1 MRTNLIVKLDG
12 HHINTMIV
20 IVANSI
26 GPIVS
31 VDKNELDYGSVDV
44 LRDYIQKIRIQNKS
58 QIDAEYTAFT
68 KNKESIWKVIQ
79 RHGILKPEEDKLI
92 EVVCTAD

>member
-1 MRTNLIVKLDG
+1 MATYETKTMSGVIEPRQTQTVDLTLKTEILGTVRTNLIIKLDG

-31 VDKNELDYGSVDV
+31 VDKQELEYGNVEVLKDYP
-44 LRDYIQKIRIQNKS
+44 QKIKITNKS
-58 QIDAEYTAFT
+58 
-68 KNKESIWKVIQ
+68 
-79 RHGILKPEEDKLI
+79 
-92 EVVCTAD
+92 

>member
-1 MRTNLIVKLDG
+1 MRTNLIIKLDG

-31 VDKNELDYGSVDV
+31 VDKQELEYGNVEVLKDYS
-44 LRDYIQKIRIQNKS
+44 QKKRSPTSPKS
-58 QIDAEYTAFT
+58 MQSTQPSPKTRRASGKSSRGTASSSLNR
-68 KNKESIWKVIQ
+68 K
-79 RHGILKPEEDKLI
+79 R
-92 EVVCTAD
+92 

>member
-12 HHINTMIV
+12 QHIPVMIV

-31 VDKNELDYGSVDV
+31 VDKTELDYGSVEV
-44 LRDYIQKIRIQNKS
+44 LRDYNQKIRIQNKS

-68 KNKESIWKVIQ
+68 KNKESVWKVIQ
-79 RHGILKPEEDKLI
+79 RHGILKPDEDK
-92 EVVCTAD
+92 

>member
-1 MRTNLIVKLDG
+1 VDLTLKTEILGTVRTNLIIKLDG

-31 VDKNELDYGSVDV
+31 VDKQELEYGNVEVLKDY
-44 LRDYIQKIRIQNKS
+44 
-58 QIDAEYTAFT
+58 
-68 KNKESIWKVIQ
+68 
-79 RHGILKPEEDKLI
+79 P
-92 EVVCTAD
+92 

>member
-1 MRTNLIVKLDG
+1 MRTNLIIKLDG

-31 VDKNELDYGSVDV
+31 VDKQELEYGNVEVLKDY
-44 LRDYIQKIRIQNKS
+44 
-58 QIDAEYTAFT
+58 
-68 KNKESIWKVIQ
+68 
-79 RHGILKPEEDKLI
+79 P
-92 EVVCTAD
+92 

>member
-1 MRTNLIVKLDG
+1 MDLTLKTEILGTVRTNLIIKLDG

-31 VDKNELDYGSVDV
+31 VDKQELEYGNVEVLKDY
-44 LRDYIQKIRIQNKS
+44 
-58 QIDAEYTAFT
+58 
-68 KNKESIWKVIQ
+68 
-79 RHGILKPEEDKLI
+79 P
-92 EVVCTAD
+92 

>member
-1 MRTNLIVKLDG
+1 MRTNLIIKLDG

-31 VDKNELDYGSVDV
+31 VDKQELEYGNVEVLKDYP
-44 LRDYIQKIRIQNKS
+44 QKIKITNKS

-68 KNKESIWKVIQ
+68 KNKESIWKVI
-79 RHGILKPEEDKLI
+79 
-92 EVVCTAD
+92 